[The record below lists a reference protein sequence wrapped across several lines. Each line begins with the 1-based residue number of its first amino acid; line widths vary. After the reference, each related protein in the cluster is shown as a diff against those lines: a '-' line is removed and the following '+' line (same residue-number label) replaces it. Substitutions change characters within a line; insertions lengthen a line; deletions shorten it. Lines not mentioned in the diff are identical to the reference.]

1 MQNQEEE
8 MIVTHMS
15 NVNVADNYMCNRNS
29 TLNSQ
34 YINNTVNH
42 NAESSQLIL
51 LELYSSR
58 H

>member
-1 MQNQEEE
+1 MQKQEKE

-15 NVNVADNYMCNRNS
+15 NVNVANNYTCNKNS
-29 TLNSQ
+29 KLNSQ
-34 YINNTVNH
+34 YFNNTVNH
-42 NAESSQLIL
+42 NADSSQLKS